1 MNAQMIVTL
10 LLLGAASILFII
22 GKVRS
27 DLVALCSLVVL
38 VLLGILTPGEALA
51 GFSNSV
57 VVMMIGLFVV
67 GGGIFQTGLAR
78 MASQQL
84 LKLAGPHEMRLLLMV
99 MAVTALLSAFI
110 SNTGTVAVM
119 LPIVVSLAAEIGMS
133 PARLLMPLAFASSL
147 GGTLTLI
154 GTPPNLVI
162 SETLTRFGYEKLSF
176 FAFTPIGLAAL
187 IIGMILL
194 IGLTKLFL
202 GTKNAEG
209 ADKEPRRRSM
219 QELAKHYQLAQNL
232 FRVRVRQDAGITQKS
247 LLDLEIPSK
256 YGVHI
261 LEVRR
266 KQSRKNPFFKSL
278 APEIAGP
285 RTVIQPDDILY
296 VRGSM
301 EQVKHFADSCG
312 LELMDPQQTER
323 MNRNETGTLLSQEG
337 GIAEVLLTPD
347 SKFIN
352 QRIQE
357 SGFRE
362 KYGLNILGIM
372 RKGKYILHNLNEEKM
387 RFGDALLVQGA
398 WQKIQWLSRETTD
411 FVVVGQPMEEA
422 GTMTRNHKAPVAA
435 GIMLMM
441 LILMTLEVFPA
452 VITVMLAAILMV
464 ATGCLRNMQEAY
476 NTINWESIVL
486 IAGMIPMSSALE
498 KTGAAQYI
506 SESLVQGLGGFG
518 PLVLLAGIYF
528 VTSFLTLFISN
539 TATAVL
545 FAPIAATA
553 AIQMG
558 ISPYPFLFAVS
569 LAASMAFAT
578 PVASP
583 TNALVMASGGYSFG
597 DYVKIGLPLQLL
609 IGILMVLLLPVFFP
623 F

>member
-1 MNAQMIVTL
+1 MSSQMLVTL
-10 LLLGAASILFII
+10 VLLGAASILFIT

-27 DLVALCSLVVL
+27 DLVALCALVAL
-38 VLLGILTPGEALA
+38 VLLGILTPGEALS

-67 GGGIFQTGLAR
+67 GGGIFQTGLAK
-78 MASQQL
+78 MASRQL
-84 LKLAGPHEMRLLLMV
+84 LRMGGRHETRLLWMV

-119 LPIVVSLAAEIGMS
+119 LPIVVSLAAQIGMS

-162 SETLTRFGYEKLSF
+162 SETLSQNGYEKLSF
-176 FAFTPIGLAAL
+176 FAFTPVGLVAL
-187 IIGMILL
+187 IGGMLL
-194 IGLTKLFL
+194 LVVLTKWLL
-202 GTKNAEG
+202 KTQSSKAEG
-209 ADKEPRRRSM
+209 GEPRRRSM
-219 QELAKHYQLAQNL
+219 QELAQQYQIARNL
-232 FRVRVRQDAGITQKS
+232 YRVKVGEHSGLKDKS
-247 LLDLEIPSK
+247 LLELEIP
-256 YGVHI
+256 GRFGIHI

-266 KQSRKNPFFKSL
+266 RQSRRNPFFKSL
-278 APEIAGP
+278 AQELPGP
-285 RTVIQPDDILY
+285 STIIKENDILY
-296 VRGSM
+296 VQGSM
-301 EQVKHFADSCG
+301 EQVKLFADSCG
-312 LELMDPQQTER
+312 LELMNPQHTER
-323 MNRNETGTLLSQEG
+323 MNGQDSEPLFSREV

-362 KYGLNILGIM
+362 KYGLNILGIL
-372 RKGKYILHNLNEEKM
+372 RKGKYILHHLHEEKM

-398 WQKIQWLSRETTD
+398 WEKIHLLSRETAD
-411 FVVVGQPMEEA
+411 FVVVGQPLEGA
-422 GTMTRNHKAPVAA
+422 GKVTLDHKAPIAA
-435 GIMLMM
+435 GIMVMM
-441 LILMTLEVFPA
+441 LVLMTLEVFPA

-464 ATGCLRNMQEAY
+464 ATGCLKNMQEAY
-476 NTINWESIVL
+476 QTINWESIVL

-506 SESLVQGLGGFG
+506 SEALVSGIGGSG

-528 VTSFLTLFISN
+528 VTSFLSLFISN

-545 FAPIAATA
+545 FAPIAFTA
-553 AIQMG
+553 AVQMG
-558 ISPYPFLFAVS
+558 VSPYPFLFAVS
-569 LAASMAFAT
+569 LAASLAFAT

-583 TNALVMASGGYSFG
+583 TNALVMASGGYAFG
-597 DYVKIGLPLQLL
+597 DYVKVGLPLQLL